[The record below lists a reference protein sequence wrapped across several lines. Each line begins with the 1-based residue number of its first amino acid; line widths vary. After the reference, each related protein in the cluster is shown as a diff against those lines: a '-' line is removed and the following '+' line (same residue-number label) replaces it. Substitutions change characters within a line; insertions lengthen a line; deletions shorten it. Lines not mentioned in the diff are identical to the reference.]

1 MLRQTVLKA
10 QALPVNV
17 CLATFYKPITLW
29 FVLSLQQH
37 DLRFIKVS

>member
-17 CLATFYKPITLW
+17 CLATFYKLITLW
-29 FVLSLQQH
+29 LVLTLQQH
-37 DLRFIKVS
+37 VPRFIKVS